1 MNYRILFIWCLIMLV
16 ESIHGFLRG
25 IWLAP
30 LVGDFTARQIA
41 VFNGALLIF
50 IITWFFIRWMNL
62 KTKKTLLITGAIWV
76 LLTVVFEIGLGKGVF
91 QMSWDRIFSDYNII
105 KGGLM
110 PIGLLMMFL
119 TPLATAKLRGVIR

>member
-1 MNYRILFIWCLIMLV
+1 MLV